1 MRRLIN
7 THNMKKIILIAALS
21 FMYSCVH
28 KENISKTSTTDTII
42 CKNTIAPCLSDH
54 VRRFAIVYENIDTT
68 DIVVVEFDNKYPFPN
83 YLKGVIDTLAYLSV
97 KTKDNQLLHNGGYKG
112 YTKAYGYYVEVYD
125 SLNIGKS
132 FYCEDMLENNVL
144 QSAREKNSLE
154 KGRLLLVTEDSSL
167 YIWDVPLSAPWDYDN
182 VSNGL

>member
-97 KTKDNQLLHNGGYKG
+97 KTKDNWLLHNGGYKG
-112 YTKAYGYYVEVYD
+112 YTKNYGYYVEVYD

-132 FYCEDMLENNVL
+132 FYCEDLLQNNVL
-144 QSAREKNSLE
+144 QSAREKSSLE
-154 KGRLLLVTEDSSL
+154 KQYLLLTTEDSSL

-182 VSNGL
+182 VSNEL